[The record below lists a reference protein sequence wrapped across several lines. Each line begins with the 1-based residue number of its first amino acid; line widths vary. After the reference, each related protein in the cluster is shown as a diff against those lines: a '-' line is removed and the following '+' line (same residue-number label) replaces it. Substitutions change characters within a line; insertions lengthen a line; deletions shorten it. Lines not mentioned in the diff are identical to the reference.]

1 MPPRS
6 YWKGYLKLSLVTCPV
21 QMMPATTD
29 RDRIRF
35 RTLNRDTGHPVTSR
49 WIDSGTG
56 KPVEPDDLVKGYP
69 RGEDDYVLLE
79 EEELDAVALDSTRTI
94 DIQTFVRTA
103 DIGWIW
109 YDSPHYLMPSDPVGE
124 EAFAVIRAAM
134 EATGRAGISR
144 LVMGGRERAVLLVPR
159 LRGIVLWTLRFGDE
173 VRDPSGLFDKAEGA
187 DPDPAMLDM
196 IGKLIEARTGDWRP
210 EIVHDPVQDRLRDLI
225 EARKKAKPAPKKGKD
240 TPPPR
245 AGNVIS
251 LMEALKKSVQ
261 DKPPGGTGAPKGG
274 AKGGR
279 GKR

>member
-56 KPVEPDDLVKGYP
+56 KPIDPDDLVKGYP
-69 RGEDDYVLLE
+69 RGEDDHVLLE
-79 EEELDAVALDSTRTI
+79 DEDLDAVALDSTRTI

-159 LRGIVLWTLRFGDE
+159 LRGIILWTLRFGAE
-173 VRDPSGLFDKAEGA
+173 VRDPGDLFDKAEEA
-187 DPDPAMLDM
+187 DPDAAMLDM
-196 IGKLIEARTGDWRP
+196 IGKLIRARTGDWRP

-225 EARKKAKPAPKKGKD
+225 EARRKAKPAAKKTKDRPEPKG
-240 TPPPR
+240 
-245 AGNVIS
+245 GNVIS
-251 LMEALKKSVQ
+251 LMEALRKSVQ
-261 DKPPGGTGAPKGG
+261 DRPKGGSKSAPKGG
-274 AKGGR
+274 KGR
-279 GKR
+279 KP

>member
-21 QMMPATTD
+21 QMMPALTD

-69 RGEDDYVLLE
+69 RGEDDYVLLDD
-79 EEELDAVALDSTRTI
+79 EELDAVALESTRTI
-94 DIQTFVRTA
+94 DIQTFVRA
-103 DIGWIW
+103 GDIGWIW

-159 LRGIVLWTLRFGDE
+159 LRGIILWTLRFGDE
-173 VRDPSGLFDKAEGA
+173 VRDPGELFEKADGA
-187 DPDPAMLDM
+187 DPDPAMLAM
-196 IGKLIEARTGDWRP
+196 IGKLIESRTGDWRP
-210 EIVHDPVQDRLRDLI
+210 DIVHDPVQDRLRDLI
-225 EARKKAKPAPKKGKD
+225 EARKKAKPAPKKGKEA
-240 TPPPR
+240 PAPK

-261 DKPPGGTGAPKGG
+261 DKPVGGKGAPKGG
-274 AKGGR
+274 SKGGG